1 MQKRTKALQ
10 FDACTRQIIKER
22 DRYCIFCRIGY
33 HMDST
38 NALAYQIQQIMHIV
52 PRSQGGLGVEQN
64 GVLGC
69 QHHHS
74 MLDNGNDG
82 CREEMMQYIEMYM
95 KDKYPGW
102 NRELLIYKKWP

>member
-1 MQKRTKALQ
+1 MEMDLT
-10 FDACTRQIIKER
+10 TRIIA
-22 DRYCIFCRIGY
+22 IVVLILF
-33 HMDST
+33 
-38 NALAYQIQQIMHIV
+38 IQQIMHIV

-102 NRELLIYKKWP
+102 NRKALIYKKWP